1 MSDNGTINSEDNVV
15 GTLVYDERGNI
26 LQYSG
31 IGKSR
36 KQDITQLITL
46 PVDKE
51 GFASVS
57 DQTAGLKVSLYTKDQ
72 MTVVTYKKIVN

>member
-1 MSDNGTINSEDNVV
+1 MSDNRIVNSGSDMV

-36 KQDITQLITL
+36 KQDITQLTAL
-46 PVDKE
+46 PVDKD
-51 GFASVS
+51 GFASVT
-57 DQTAGLKVSLYTKDQ
+57 DQASGLKVSLYTKDQ